1 MLNNNNL
8 ININQNVFDDIIK
21 NEVERLVKLQM
32 DDFEKKLS
40 ENYFFDD
47 KLLSREEVAVKLAIS
62 LGTLDNLRKR
72 GKLKGCGIGKGVK
85 FRNSEVLAYI
95 KLLKSC

>member
-1 MLNNNNL
+1 MLNNNL
-8 ININQNVFDDIIK
+8 INFDNEAFKGIIR
-21 NEVERLVKLQM
+21 NEVERLVALQM
-32 DDFEKKLS
+32 DVFEKKIS

-47 KLLSREEVAVKLAIS
+47 KLLSRDEVAVKLAVS

-72 GKLKGCGIGKGVK
+72 GKLKACGIGKGVK

-95 KLLKSC
+95 KSLKPC

>member
-1 MLNNNNL
+1 MLNNNL
-8 ININQNVFDDIIK
+8 INFNNDAFNEIIK
-21 NEVERLVKLQM
+21 KEVERLVKLQM

-47 KLLSREEVAVKLAIS
+47 KLLSREEVADKLAIS

-72 GKLKGCGIGKGVK
+72 GKLKAGGIGKGVK

-95 KLLKSC
+95 KSLKPC